1 MTHLKYAALALLGE
15 RLHATANAVAALK
28 IQISR
33 FADQLFKPATDDLLF
48 GFVPSLY
55 FLAHPLEFAF
65 HPRKLQLPFFLA
77 DFEVF
82 SNRLLHSHG

>member
-1 MTHLKYAALALLGE
+1 MIYWERVALTRLGE
-15 RLHATANAVAALK
+15 RLHGTANAVAASK

-48 GFVPSLY
+48 GFVPTLY
-55 FLAHPLEFAF
+55 FLPHPLEFAF

-77 DFEVF
+77 DFKVF
-82 SNRLLHSHG
+82 GNRLLHSHG

>member
-1 MTHLKYAALALLGE
+1 MIHLTYAASARLGE
-15 RLHATANAVAALK
+15 RRQATANALAASK

-48 GFVPSLY
+48 GFVPTLD

-77 DFEVF
+77 DFKVF
-82 SNRLLHSHG
+82 SNRLLHSHR